1 MLPITSSKELMIANP
16 RRSISLRDVICTLIS
31 YQLRKWNKSISVE
44 DRMVTKKVSNQ
55 DIHGILI
62 YETKRSEGQ
71 NNVKTS
77 HLIVDHLEA
86 IIMRQG

>member
-1 MLPITSSKELMIANP
+1 
-16 RRSISLRDVICTLIS
+16 
-31 YQLRKWNKSISVE
+31 
-44 DRMVTKKVSNQ
+44 MVTKKVSNQ